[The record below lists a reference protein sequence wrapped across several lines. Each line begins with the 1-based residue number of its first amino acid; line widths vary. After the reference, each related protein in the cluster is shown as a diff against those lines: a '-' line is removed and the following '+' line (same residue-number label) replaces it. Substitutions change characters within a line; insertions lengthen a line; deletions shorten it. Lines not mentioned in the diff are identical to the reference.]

1 MSRYQ
6 AFGSYRSRDIWPAEE
21 EAAVRRCRGRR
32 ADRQLHGSVARGGLR
47 SPCQP
52 RSGGEV
58 WWGVQ
63 TLEVAG
69 GVQRDYLLVQYAGGE
84 DKVYVPTDQ
93 IALLQ
98 KYIGMEDSP
107 PRLNRLGGTEWTR
120 TKAKARESVQDMAED
135 LLRLYAARE
144 SVKGYAFSPD
154 TVWQQEFEDLFPYE
168 ETPDQWRAIVDV
180 KRTWKAHA
188 NGQTALRGCGIWQ
201 DRGGAEGCVQGRGRR
216 QTGRGA
222 RAYNDPCAA
231 AL

>member
-1 MSRYQ
+1 MS
-6 AFGSYRSRDIWPAEE
+6 
-21 EAAVRRCRGRR
+21 
-32 ADRQLHGSVARGGLR
+32 
-47 SPCQP
+47 
-52 RSGGEV
+52 
-58 WWGVQ
+58 
-63 TLEVAG
+63 
-69 GVQRDYLLVQYAGGE
+69 
-84 DKVYVPTDQ
+84 PTDQ

-188 NGQTALRGCGIWQ
+188 NGQTALRDVGFGKTEVALRAAFKAAVDGKQVAVLVPTTILAQ
-201 DRGGAEGCVQGRGRR
+201 QHYNTFSERFHGFPMKVAILSRFQSEAEQNRLFEV
-216 QTGRGA
+216 
-222 RAYNDPCAA
+222 
-231 AL
+231 